1 MIDDDDNDDDDYGR
15 EIIHYLAYTA
25 PLYLTFVIFLSLL
38 KSYNSC
44 IISIM
49 YIVGTSMYNIIL
61 YTYANYVDK
70 ILFKYEMSRIM

>member
-1 MIDDDDNDDDDYGR
+1 MMIDNDDDDYGR
-15 EIIHYLAYTA
+15 KSSTIGYLAYTA